1 MHRRL
6 LDSVLTVIVAGQATI
21 TAAKTPDWAWLIIAD
36 GPTATAERAALV
48 RALRLLPGLPA
59 RLAVLDADDAQTAVR
74 PTLLRLDAFVTT
86 GSPVVYVV
94 RQSPLLRGAVAG
106 SSLHIHAL
114 AAVVW
119 HEMAHVAGADERE
132 ARKREQALWTRFIR
146 DQRVD
151 PVIALRYLSALD
163 NRPDDQLLAL
173 R

>member
-1 MHRRL
+1 MHRGL
-6 LDSVLTVIVAGQATI
+6 LNLVLTAIVAGAVTN
-21 TAAKTPDWAWLIIAD
+21 AAAGPPDWTWLIVAD
-36 GPTATAERAALV
+36 GPTAPAERAAIV
-48 RALRLLPGLPA
+48 RALRLLPRLPT
-59 RLAVLDADDAQTAVR
+59 RLAVLDADEARADVR

-94 RQSPLLRGAVAG
+94 RQSPLLHGARAG
-106 SSLHIHAL
+106 ASNHIHAL

-132 ARKREQALWTRFIR
+132 ARKREQALWTSFIR

-151 PVIALRYLSALD
+151 PVVALRYLSALD
-163 NRPDDQLLAL
+163 RRPDDQLVAL

>member
-1 MHRRL
+1 MHRRFFN
-6 LDSVLTVIVAGQATI
+6 VILTVIVAGHVTI
-21 TAAKTPDWAWLIIAD
+21 AAGPPDWTWLIVAD
-36 GPTATAERAALV
+36 GPTATAERAAIV
-48 RALRLLPGLPA
+48 RALRLLPRLPT
-59 RLAVLDADDAQTAVR
+59 RLAVLDADDAKGDVR
-74 PTLLRLDAFVTT
+74 STLLRLDAFVTT

-94 RQSPLLRGAVAG
+94 RQSPLLHGALAG
-106 SSLHIHAL
+106 ASNHIHAL

-132 ARKREQALWTRFIR
+132 ARKREQALWTSFIR

-163 NRPDDQLLAL
+163 QRPDDQLVAL